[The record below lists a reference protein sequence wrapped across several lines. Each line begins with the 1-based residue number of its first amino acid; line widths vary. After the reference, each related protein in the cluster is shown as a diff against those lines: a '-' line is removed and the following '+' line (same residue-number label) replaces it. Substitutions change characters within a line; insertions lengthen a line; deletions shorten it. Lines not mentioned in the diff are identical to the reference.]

1 MSEEPAEQAPADAP
15 AAPHSPAER
24 APADAPAAP
33 NSPAPPRP
41 PSSGIRASD
50 AEREQLISELNEH
63 MVAGRLGT
71 DELEERTQAAY
82 AARTTA
88 ELDALRHD
96 LPPTPRQVA
105 LYQKQRRA
113 HLTRRMIQQTGG
125 LGAIFVIGTAI
136 WISDGANGQY
146 WPVWVL
152 ILLVLSVARNAWALY
167 GPAPDL
173 DAVERDLDRRR
184 RRHEQRDERHSHRH
198 QRR

>member
-1 MSEEPAEQAPADAP
+1 M
-15 AAPHSPAER
+15 
-24 APADAPAAP
+24 
-33 NSPAPPRP
+33 
-41 PSSGIRASD
+41 RASD
-50 AEREQLISELNEH
+50 AEREQLISELNDH

-96 LPPTPRQVA
+96 LPPTARQVA

-113 HLTRRMIQQTGG
+113 HLTRRMVQQTGG
-125 LGAIFVIGTAI
+125 LGAVFLIGTAI
-136 WISDGANGQY
+136 WLSDGANGQY

-184 RRHEQRDERHSHRH
+184 RRNEQRGERHTHRH
-198 QRR
+198 SDR